1 MKHIWDMKDSLDL
14 LTWHNIW
21 PDSMD
26 DGKTL
31 LEYAYK
37 HIESFPGDG
46 KERIEYNKKVV
57 KASFDKNYEES

>member
-1 MKHIWDMKDSLDL
+1 
-14 LTWHNIW
+14 
-21 PDSMD
+21 MD